1 LYSIIIE
8 KKRKEHLVIME
19 FDQQRDNP
27 SLLRVG
33 LIGNPVAHSFSPRFQ
48 QAAFDAS
55 GIAARYELWQTK
67 EDELPARVASLLTP
81 QFLGANIT
89 IPYKEAVL
97 PLLDVVDPLADRIG
111 AVNTIVHRDEYL
123 YGYNTDAPG
132 LLHALV
138 ELGVGKLQVT
148 TRISPKFSFE
158 DGGGLPESFS
168 FEGYTVVLLGAG
180 GAARGAA
187 FALVNASIDRLVIVN
202 RNLERAQRLAAELQQ
217 ESHCQVFCL
226 NDLDFLVPHQRSLI
240 INATPVGM
248 HVASEQ
254 GRSETENASPLP
266 AKILARFAA
275 DTLVF
280 DMIYNP
286 TETQLLCQARTLG
299 LRAVNGLPMLL
310 HQGALA
316 FTLWTGQPAPLEVMR
331 SALL

>member
-1 LYSIIIE
+1 
-8 KKRKEHLVIME
+8 ME
-19 FDQQRDNP
+19 LEQQRDSP

-33 LIGNPVAHSFSPRFQ
+33 LIGNPVAHSYSPRFQ
-48 QAAFDAS
+48 QAAFDAC
-55 GIAARYELWQTK
+55 GIPARYELWQTA
-67 EDELPARVASLLTP
+67 EDELSARVASLLAP
-81 QFLGANIT
+81 QFWGANIT
-89 IPYKEAVL
+89 IPYKEGVL
-97 PLLDVVDPLADRIG
+97 PLLDVVDPLATRIG
-111 AVNTIVHRDEYL
+111 AVNTIVRRDGYL

-138 ELGVGKLQVT
+138 ELGVGKLQAT
-148 TRISPKFSFE
+148 ARTAPLFSVE
-158 DGGGLPESFS
+158 DEGGLRDSFS

-187 FALVNASIDRLVIVN
+187 FALVNASVERLVIVN
-202 RNLERAQRLAAELQQ
+202 RNLERAQRLAADLQQ
-217 ESHCQVFCL
+217 ESDCQVFCL
-226 NDLDFLVPHQRSLI
+226 SDPDFLIPHQRSLI

-248 HVASEQ
+248 HVASKQ
-254 GRSETENASPLP
+254 GRGEPENDSPLP

-286 TETQLLCQARTLG
+286 TQTQLLCQARTLG